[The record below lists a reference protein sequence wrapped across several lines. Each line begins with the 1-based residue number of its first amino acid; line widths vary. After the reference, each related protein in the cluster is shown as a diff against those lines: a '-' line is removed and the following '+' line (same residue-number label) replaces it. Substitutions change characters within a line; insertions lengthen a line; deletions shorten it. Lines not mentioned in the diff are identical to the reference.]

1 MAQSERFYFWRGYY
15 DALRKMPTDEQR
27 GEFVMA
33 VCAYAFDGVE
43 PDFGGDALLDI
54 CWSLVADGTRESVRK
69 GVEQSRRGSRGG
81 RPAKDAKTTA
91 KSTAKSGVKSGAK
104 TTAKSGAL
112 SGVKSGAES
121 GAESEGKRRESLLLT
136 EKRDGASRSAPGGA
150 ALAPRDSVDAWCAAG
165 GVPSPPVPSV
175 PPEGA

>member
-15 DALRKMPTDEQR
+15 DALKKMPTDEQR

-43 PDFGGDALLDI
+43 PDFDGDVLLDI

-69 GVEQSRRGSRGG
+69 GVEQSERGSKGG
-81 RPAKDAKTTA
+81 RPPKGRKTTA
-91 KSTAKSGVKSGAK
+91 KSGAK

-121 GAESEGKRRESLLLT
+121 E
-136 EKRDGASRSAPGGA
+136 EKRKELSSPAEKREFATLTGACAPAPDGAARAP
-150 ALAPRDSVDAWCAAG
+150 LIDPMLD
-165 GVPSPPVPSV
+165 VPPK
-175 PPEGA
+175 PEGA